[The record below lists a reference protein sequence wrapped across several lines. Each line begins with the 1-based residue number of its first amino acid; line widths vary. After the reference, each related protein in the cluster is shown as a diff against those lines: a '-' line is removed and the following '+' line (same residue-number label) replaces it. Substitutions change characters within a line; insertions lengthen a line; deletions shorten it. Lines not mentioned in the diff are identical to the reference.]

1 MIVLAEY
8 YYERASTGYMRLL
21 GDALGDLESA
31 FREAVRLTIEVM
43 KFLIEAM
50 RMQL

>member
-1 MIVLAEY
+1 MRVLTQAI
-8 YYERASTGYMRLL
+8 LL
-21 GDALGDLESA
+21 VDALGDPESA

-50 RMQL
+50 RLQLERFSDSSEA